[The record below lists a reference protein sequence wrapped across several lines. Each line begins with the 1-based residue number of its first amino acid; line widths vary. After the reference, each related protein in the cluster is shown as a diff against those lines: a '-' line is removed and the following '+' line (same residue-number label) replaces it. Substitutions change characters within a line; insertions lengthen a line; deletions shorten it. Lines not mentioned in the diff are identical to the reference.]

1 MKAFRISDS
10 FHFDTV
16 ISVAAQLQSAPVEVR
31 AFDLAA
37 AIATVKGSGEPARQ
51 SLLYSK
57 AATLVMDWVVA
68 QDGYSDAYNEAFHA
82 AERSVM
88 AAIRSQAQA
97 FSQGTF
103 LRHEQINSF
112 LEHPDSD
119 EIEMCDG
126 LVQIEHAN
134 QIVRCGTVAE
144 LVACAIPR
152 AQVIANYVGHQV
164 TKMARPSRWSGR
176 SDQKC

>member
-1 MKAFRISDS
+1 MNTFHFDDS

-16 ISVAAQLQSAPVEVR
+16 ISVAEQLQRTPAGVR
-31 AFDLAA
+31 ALDLAA
-37 AIATVKGSGEPARQ
+37 AIATVKGSGVPP
-51 SLLYSK
+51 SPSMLYSK
-57 AATLVMDWVVA
+57 SAAMVLDWVKEQA
-68 QDGYSDAYNEAFHA
+68 GYSDAYNEAFHT

-88 AAIRSQAQA
+88 AAIRSQA
-97 FSQGTF
+97 FSLGSV
-103 LRHEQINSF
+103 LRHEQISSF

-144 LVACAIPR
+144 LVQCAIPR
-152 AQVIANYVGHQV
+152 AQVIDNYVGHQV
-164 TKMARPSRWSGR
+164 TEMARAS
-176 SDQKC
+176 